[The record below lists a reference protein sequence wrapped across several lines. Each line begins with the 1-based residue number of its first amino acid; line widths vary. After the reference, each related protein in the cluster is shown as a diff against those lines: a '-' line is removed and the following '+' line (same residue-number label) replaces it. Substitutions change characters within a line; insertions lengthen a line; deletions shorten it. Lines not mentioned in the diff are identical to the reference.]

1 MQKSTRNELADSAGS
16 SITRP
21 SSGIRERAGPRPSQV
36 GKRWAVACF
45 PPGAVG
51 HSPIATTMLRP
62 SMPLSFSSGY
72 SSHPDPAVRVRQLRP
87 FDGAPQDAARVPK
100 GQNLGSPLA
109 AGPEQG
115 ESREAQGA
123 DDVPH
128 GPGWWTRACQTSTI
142 SR

>member
-62 SMPLSFSSGY
+62 SMPSSFSSGY
-72 SSHPDPAVRVRQLRP
+72 SSHPRSAGSWWCPICTRSAGQLTTSASAALPDVCVCGRRIGQDGLVRQTHL
-87 FDGAPQDAARVPK
+87 GV
-100 GQNLGSPLA
+100 GSLGSGIRIPRQKRVA
-109 AGPEQG
+109 F
-115 ESREAQGA
+115 R
-123 DDVPH
+123 
-128 GPGWWTRACQTSTI
+128 
-142 SR
+142 